1 MRDFNC
7 DSNHAFY
14 RFPKGYDEFKE
25 ISTESGYNNMKDFNK
40 LLISFKRLK
49 TKQNK
54 KKETTQK
61 GGNYEKC

>member
-14 RFPKGYDEFKE
+14 RFSKGYDECKE

-40 LLISFKRLK
+40 LLISFKRFK